1 MAEQNER
8 PEQSVMGMVAPPRK
22 NDKLF
27 RSGEDWQMN
36 ACLNYGSGSWL
47 YSNGYLTAAQSLV
60 AQVIE
65 TCRDQDGLIY
75 PIVYLYRH
83 HCELTL
89 KGITFLASQLL
100 DKRLEKSQKD
110 ALDRHGLLPLWT
122 YLRPLLNPVCDEVGN
137 VHFPEEDLDGI
148 ESYIRQLHEYDPDG
162 QRFRYAI
169 AKGKKGRR
177 EQSLPST
184 LTTIN
189 IRVFAESME
198 RLADYLG
205 NVESWFDHLL
215 DTKLEMLRA

>member
-1 MAEQNER
+1 
-8 PEQSVMGMVAPPRK
+8 MGLVAPPRK

-27 RSGEDWQMN
+27 CSGEDWQMN
-36 ACLNYGSGSWL
+36 ACLNYGNGSWL

-65 TCRDQDGLIY
+65 TRREQDGLIY

-122 YLRPLLNPVCDEVGN
+122 HLRPLLNPVCDEVGN
-137 VHFPEEDLDGI
+137 AHFPEEDLDGI

-162 QRFRYAI
+162 QRFRYTI
-169 AKGKKGRR
+169 AKGKKGKR
-177 EQSLPST
+177 EQSLPPT
-184 LTTIN
+184 LTIIN
-189 IRVFAESME
+189 IRVFAASME
-198 RLADYLG
+198 RLADYLASI
-205 NVESWFDHLL
+205 ESWFDHLL
-215 DTKLEMLRA
+215 DTKLEMLRAYE